1 MLSEHNQWKQ
11 QKVTAIRVINYNV
24 TSFTV
29 LNYSHCQRSNQ
40 VSICITQPCIVFSEV
55 PSSSIKWEIRPKRN
69 NITPDHAWE
78 VNNGICSQPK
88 ASAYPSILMLVLEF
102 HLLAQEIKS
111 DHRVAKN
118 SLINTVACP
127 LMQ

>member
-1 MLSEHNQWKQ
+1 
-11 QKVTAIRVINYNV
+11 
-24 TSFTV
+24 
-29 LNYSHCQRSNQ
+29 
-40 VSICITQPCIVFSEV
+40 
-55 PSSSIKWEIRPKRN
+55 
-69 NITPDHAWE
+69 
-78 VNNGICSQPK
+78 
-88 ASAYPSILMLVLEF
+88 MLVLEF